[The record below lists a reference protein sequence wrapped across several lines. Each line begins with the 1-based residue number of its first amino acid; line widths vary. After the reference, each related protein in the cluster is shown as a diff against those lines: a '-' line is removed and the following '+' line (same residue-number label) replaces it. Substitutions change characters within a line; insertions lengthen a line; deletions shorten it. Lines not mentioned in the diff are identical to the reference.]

1 MTGLGGNYWQLDGL
15 TSIGDE
21 NIIGVFKSNENGV
34 DKWYFWHEFYS
45 YQATYLNS
53 PSNVINIQYQM
64 GDSDSDWQGLY
75 LNGSSSISFSIPT
88 GN

>member
-34 DKWYFWHEFYS
+34 DKWYFWHEFY
-45 YQATYLNS
+45 TY
-53 PSNVINIQYQM
+53 
-64 GDSDSDWQGLY
+64 
-75 LNGSSSISFSIPT
+75 
-88 GN
+88 